1 MTKVYIHVSTT
12 FCREDLL
19 HSLWQRQSSRAAF
32 CCVLIHVSRSRMKG
46 CWAHLPWDHVST
58 WSHGEEREKGW
69 KEGKG
74 RWRGRRR
81 EGEEGIARERDLGA
95 EGPRGRGF
103 PFLREKEASPPR
115 TSSLRLMKGRR
126 GREAREA
133 ASHGR
138 RWWCWFPE
146 LALSGGG
153 RRRGCLG
160 RGRRSCPMPRLRW
173 VRKGMRNVTEN
184 VLRKGNVMKYI
195 K

>member
-103 PFLREKEASPPR
+103 PFLREKEASPPPR
-115 TSSLRLMKGRR
+115 VLSASWR
-126 GREAREA
+126 A
-133 ASHGR
+133 A
-138 RWWCWFPE
+138 E
-146 LALSGGG
+146 GG
-153 RRRGCLG
+153 RRERLHLTGGDDDAGSWSSLSRAADDDEGAWAEGGALVRCRGSVECAKEWE
-160 RGRRSCPMPRLRW
+160 MW
-173 VRKGMRNVTEN
+173 QKT
-184 VLRKGNVMKYI
+184 Y
-195 K
+195 

>member
-12 FCREDLL
+12 FCRDLL

-103 PFLREKEASPPR
+103 PFLREKEASPPHEFSPPYEGPQR
-115 TSSLRLMKGRR
+115 EGGERGCISREEMMMLVPGARSLGRR
-126 GREAREA
+126 TTTRVLGPRAALLSDAAAPLSAQRNEKCDRKRIKKRECDEI
-133 ASHGR
+133 H
-138 RWWCWFPE
+138 
-146 LALSGGG
+146 
-153 RRRGCLG
+153 
-160 RGRRSCPMPRLRW
+160 
-173 VRKGMRNVTEN
+173 
-184 VLRKGNVMKYI
+184 
-195 K
+195 